1 MLTYKE
7 GSEITAKLL
16 EAGAVDIISPPVS
29 PEIVTNRLRNVLET
43 FSVRRELDSVKGAV
57 ESNHKLNEEIT
68 GLKNSLT
75 KVHEEMSAKD
85 TLLRYILSIAMLN
98 IV

>member
-16 EAGAVDIISPPVS
+16 EAGAADIISPPVS

-43 FSVRRELDSVKGAV
+43 FYVRRELESVKGTIEAHQKLTEEVSELKSYLEQAKV
-57 ESNHKLNEEIT
+57 EIVSREN
-68 GLKNSLT
+68 
-75 KVHEEMSAKD
+75 
-85 TLLRYILSIAMLN
+85 LLR
-98 IV
+98 